1 MMPPPD
7 VVSFLSS
14 SSHTWPSAL
23 LKARRYGEDRFGLHS
38 FCFRFSTS
46 IFSLFPPSSEAVGTE
61 ATASTEV
68 GCSHRRDGSTLDPV
82 TGLLRGDRRRGFIRR
97 SSCDVDPAVPLRQ
110 AGDAPLRLA
119 MACHALPWL
128 AMACHALPWLAM
140 PCHGLPCLAMP
151 CHALPWLAMP
161 CHALPC
167 LAMPCHAMACHAFP
181 WQAIAKRG
189 RFLRGIEE

>member
-1 MMPPPD
+1 M
-7 VVSFLSS
+7 SFLSCFF
-14 SSHTWPSAL
+14 HTWPSAL

-46 IFSLFPPSSEAVGTE
+46 ILSLFPPSSEAVGTE

-68 GCSHRRDGSTLDPV
+68 GCFHRRDGSTLDPV

-97 SSCDVDPAVPLRQ
+97 SSCNVDPAVPLRR

-119 MACHALPWL
+119 MPCHALPCL
-128 AMACHALPWLAM
+128 PCHALPCLAM
-140 PCHGLPCLAMP
+140 PCPAMP

-161 CHALPC
+161 CQAEG
-167 LAMPCHAMACHAFP
+167 MACHEA
-181 WQAIAKRG
+181 WQGMAKRG